1 MSVGLF
7 ITLGSAKQSVVSFVT
22 NDIQHHGGGLGLDE
36 DAVVGGAGDHAALVL
51 RAQLGDEHGAG
62 HAAWARG
69 HMAAAVWQWAVLPMI
84 ES

>member
-7 ITLGSAKQSVVSFVT
+7 ITRSSAKQSVVSFVT

-51 RAQLGDEHGAG
+51 GAQVGDEHSAG
-62 HAAWARG
+62 HAAWGRG
-69 HMAAAVWQWAVLPMI
+69 SLECGSGLLYP
-84 ES
+84 